1 MTLEDIKSISKPML
15 VVEDICGYLG
25 ADPNTV
31 RWQAQNEPEKLGF
44 PVIVAKSRV
53 KIPKDG
59 FIFFCQFGRP
69 IKTVKEGTYE
79 PTTN

>member
-1 MTLEDIKSISKPML
+1 MTLADIEAIDKEIL
-15 VVEDICGYLG
+15 VANDIAPYLG
-25 ADPNTV
+25 CDGNII

-59 FIFFCQFGRP
+59 FIYFCKYGRP
-69 IKTVKEGTYE
+69 IMGAAE
-79 PTTN
+79 